1 MPRYLIQA
9 SYTAEAAA
17 ALASKP
23 QDRTEGL
30 RAVMGKLGAQLVSL
44 DYALGEYDVC
54 AIYTAPDDTTAVA
67 IALAVTAPGHL
78 RAYKTTKLL
87 SQEEFMEAS
96 RKASGAGYQAP
107 SGG

>member
-17 ALASKP
+17 AFVSKP

-30 RAVMGKLGAQLVSL
+30 RAVMEKLGARMESF
-44 DYALGEYDVC
+44 DYALGEYDVH
-54 AIYTAPDDTTAVA
+54 ATYTAPDDTTAVA

-78 RAYKTTKLL
+78 RAYKTTKLV
-87 SQEEFMEAS
+87 SPEEFMEAS

-107 SGG
+107 SGA

>member
-1 MPRYLIQA
+1 MSRYLIQA

-30 RAVMGKLGAQLVSL
+30 RAVMDKLGAQLVSF
-44 DYALGEYDVC
+44 DYTFGDYDIC
-54 AIYTAPDDTTAVA
+54 AIYTAPDDTTAAA
-67 IALAVTAPGHL
+67 IALAIVAPGHVK
-78 RAYKTTKLL
+78 AYKTTKLL

-107 SGG
+107 SRA